1 MSGAEVIGLAAT
13 ALQFADVGWRATL
26 ALSRLISDLE
36 HVPVKIKNTKRELEL
51 LLTFV
56 EMLKSDLGLATS
68 GSTSILNDYMTSTQ
82 HASALSLFDECLDQ
96 AQELERIL
104 TRLTPNRGR
113 GLKRAWRA
121 VISVKT
127 EQEIISRCVRL
138 ESLKMSLN
146 MWYGHMNLHLLKSQ
160 M

>member
-26 ALSRLISDLE
+26 ALSRLISDLQ

-68 GSTSILNDYMTSTQ
+68 GSVGDGV
-82 HASALSLFDECLDQ
+82 
-96 AQELERIL
+96 
-104 TRLTPNRGR
+104 P
-113 GLKRAWRA
+113 
-121 VISVKT
+121 VISAVYMVNPG
-127 EQEIISRCVRL
+127 EAWQLYRIR
-138 ESLKMSLN
+138 
-146 MWYGHMNLHLLKSQ
+146 
-160 M
+160 